1 MTGQVTATGRIDID
15 FPFRVDR
22 RGRTADVGYD
32 GHIRD
37 LIELVL
43 FTSPGERVMRPDFGC
58 GLLDLVFEPNSP
70 ELAATLQLS
79 IHAQLERWLGDVI
92 QVEAVV
98 VESNDNVL
106 RVRVAYVVRATGD
119 RRTETFEGRAA

>member
-1 MTGQVTATGRIDID
+1 MTERIDID

-32 GHIRD
+32 GHLAD

-43 FTSPGERVMRPDFGC
+43 FTGPGERVMRPDFGC

-70 ELAATLQLS
+70 ELAATLQLAV
-79 IHAQLERWLGDVI
+79 HAQLERWLGDAI
-92 QVEAVV
+92 QIDAVV
-98 VESNDNVL
+98 VESDDSVL

-119 RRTETFEGRAA
+119 RRTDTFEGRAP

>member
-1 MTGQVTATGRIDID
+1 MTERSDID

-37 LIELVL
+37 MIESVL

-58 GLLDLVFEPNSP
+58 GLVDLVFEPNSP
-70 ELAATLQLS
+70 ELAATLQLAV
-79 IHAQLERWLGDVI
+79 HAQLERWLGDLI
-92 QVEAVV
+92 QIDAVV

-106 RVRVAYVVRATGD
+106 RVQVAYLLKATGD